1 MLKRSVLLFVICCL
15 AGGMLASCVS
25 EGGGYASP
33 SVHVGVGMHRGYYG
47 HRPWGPY
54 GRPPIIVAPGPGI
67 DIDEPVAMP
76 LPEPGPDID
85 MGFPDAGFLDF

>member
-1 MLKRSVLLFVICCL
+1 MTKRLLGVLVVCSL
-15 AGGMLASCVS
+15 AVGTLTSCVS
-25 EGGGYASP
+25 DGGGYASP

-67 DIDEPVAMP
+67 DIDETGGNAT
-76 LPEPGPDID
+76 
-85 MGFPDAGFLDF
+85 A